1 MSLPPRIE
9 TAMSRL
15 AQALGQMEAA
25 VERAGGFAQQKA
37 NLEEQAAILQDDR
50 ARLAV
55 ELDAAQAHA
64 RRLEQANVEAERRL
78 ETIAANVTQMLEL
91 AQSQEFDLEDS
102 ESPARAEGR

>member
-9 TAMSRL
+9 TAMIRL
-15 AQALGQMEAA
+15 TQALGQMEAA

-55 ELDAAQAHA
+55 ELDGAQAYA
-64 RRLEQANVEAERRL
+64 RRLEQANAEAERRL
-78 ETIAANVTQMLEL
+78 ATIGASVAQLL
-91 AQSQEFDLEDS
+91 AQAQLQEDDPVDEAA
-102 ESPARAEGR
+102 PARAEGM

>member
-64 RRLEQANVEAERRL
+64 RRLEQANAEAERRL

-91 AQSQEFDLEDS
+91 AQSQELDLEDS